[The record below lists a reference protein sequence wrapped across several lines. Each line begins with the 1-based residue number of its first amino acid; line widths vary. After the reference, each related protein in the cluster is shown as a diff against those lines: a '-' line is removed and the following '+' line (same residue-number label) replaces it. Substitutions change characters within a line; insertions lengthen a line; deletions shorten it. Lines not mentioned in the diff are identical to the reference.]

1 MNDPDFDALLT
12 TACQSLAAEDLAR
25 FRLAAPARA
34 PRAKTALR
42 ALAVAAVVSAL
53 AALSAVSAGWP
64 ALTAR
69 GRGGVL
75 TIGTQGGTAAAAAA
89 AAETPLVLPVE
100 FGYFPN
106 GYKQIWSD
114 DRSVCRITNGED
126 GARERA
132 MVVSRYAHPACV
144 TRIEGLTQEEAE
156 QLLRDPDRLAAYL
169 QSHEPAADETPA
181 DTLVL
186 SALGELTPEAL
197 PNYRTVCWPDAE
209 GYYIADLANFP
220 REEAYKILVNLE

>member
-1 MNDPDFDALLT
+1 MNDLDFDALLT

-75 TIGTQGGTAAAAAA
+75 TIGTQGGTAAG

-169 QSHEPAADETPA
+169 QSHEPAADEAPA

-186 SALGELTPEAL
+186 SAQGELTPEAL